1 MNLEYPGHTSAVC
14 RPHPLAAAGRTD
26 LSPQQHPQAT
36 GVCAMATQTAML
48 RLHKTALAGVA
59 AWPSRLSRAA
69 SLWRCA
75 VARGVALLGGTPSM
89 QRRFLLPQVPH
100 PLPEMSHAE
109 RGCMR
114 RPGCFPCHDSGPRQA
129 FFCCHGRCR
138 AACRCGAENSDHV
151 PAPAAQKRRIRV
163 ANSAL
168 PCRTPGCATSVRE
181 AAPT

>member
-1 MNLEYPGHTSAVC
+1 MPCVVPIHWRPRAGLTC
-14 RPHPLAAAGRTD
+14 RRSSTRRQLACAPWQHR
-26 LSPQQHPQAT
+26 QQCCGCIKP
-36 GVCAMATQTAML
+36 
-48 RLHKTALAGVA
+48 RWR